1 QELMDWTNAYIEVMA
16 QQVMRHGGVVDDYYG
31 DAIKA
36 NFGVPLARHTE
47 AEIRQDAMNAVDC
60 ALDMEKA
67 MNKLCRVWQEQQLPC
82 VRLRVGVFTGPAVA
96 GSLGSAQRLKYTTIG
111 DTVNIA
117 ARLESYD
124 KEQKEATFGH
134 SSCRILIGE

>member
-1 QELMDWTNAYIEVMA
+1 
-16 QQVMRHGGVVDDYYG
+16 
-31 DAIKA
+31 K
-36 NFGVPLARHTE
+36 
-47 AEIRQDAMNAVDC
+47 
-60 ALDMEKA
+60 
-67 MNKLCRVWQEQQLPC
+67 EQQLPR

-124 KEQKEATFGH
+124 KEQEATFGH
-134 SSCRILIGE
+134 SSCRILIGESTLGYLNGRYQVVPVGLLSLKGKEEKISVYRLAKPPEAVAGEPRQEETI